1 MPMKRFNNIRGNAS
15 KELEKQFDK
24 YFLKLVE

>member
-1 MPMKRFNNIRGNAS
+1 MPMKRVNNTRRNAL